1 MTTTSRQVIVGQ
13 TINLEIDVRDADG
26 NYIDADSLPQVSI
39 TDSRNSIVH
48 SLSSTGV
55 IRIAAGRYRYSYTIP
70 STNRTGTW
78 IDHWEVTINDVL
90 SEADLNF
97 TVLDA
102 DNAVKESEA
111 QIGDDPITTY
121 TQEEIIGI
129 NILLASLKARLKND
143 QKVETT
149 DEYGNIEYIDC
160 YIFTNDELVWFLN
173 SSLQEFNEFPH
184 FTNFLFS
191 DEVIYNRYCYVIV
204 EGAYILALGAQ
215 MLIEGGKEWTIND
228 NGVQFVPPQLSNILN
243 NQLSQFLTA
252 HRDLVKNIK
261 YSIKPSPI
269 GFGSFRVLA
278 SNPAWSRLRHLRE
291 RRII

>member
-1 MTTTSRQVIVGQ
+1 MATSDREVIIGQ
-13 TINLEIDVRDADG
+13 TINLEIDIKDARGIAVDP
-26 NYIDADSLPQVSI
+26 DSSPQVSI
-39 TDSRNSIVH
+39 IDSRDTEMRA
-48 SLSSTGV
+48 LSSTGI
-55 IRIAAGRYRYSYTIP
+55 IRIAVGRFRFSYTVP
-70 STNRTGTW
+70 STARTGIW
-78 IDHWEVTINDVL
+78 IDHWEATVNGFT
-90 SEADLNF
+90 SEANLNF
-97 TVLDA
+97 IVLTA
-102 DNAVKESEA
+102 SEEIQVA
-111 QIGDDPITTY
+111 GPQIGDVPEMNY
-121 TQEEIIGI
+121 TDEEIDGI
-129 NILLASLKARLKND
+129 NILLAALKARLKND

-149 DEYGNIEYIDC
+149 DAYGNIEYVDC
-160 YIFTNDELVWFLN
+160 SIFTNDELVWFLN

-228 NGVQFVPPQLSNILN
+228 NGISYVPPQLSNILN

-269 GFGSFRVLA
+269 GFGSFRLLA
-278 SNPAWSRLRHLRE
+278 SNPNYTRLRHLRE